1 MKTTGAFAA
10 LKITHNAML
19 AGQILFVAVLFYLG
33 YTREKLPTLSNLDKI
48 LQAAAI
54 ALAAMAFFFGGTFFK
69 KKLADIKRNEKAGTK
84 EKLDKYKTA
93 SIVQWA
99 MLEGACLF
107 CGVSFFITGNYAFL
121 ALALVLMLIFGM
133 LAPIKSKIAFQLGLG
148 ISDIEEL

>member
-1 MKTTGAFAA
+1 
-10 LKITHNAML
+10 
-19 AGQILFVAVLFYLG
+19 
-33 YTREKLPTLSNLDKI
+33 
-48 LQAAAI
+48 
-54 ALAAMAFFFGGTFFK
+54 MAFFFGGTFFK